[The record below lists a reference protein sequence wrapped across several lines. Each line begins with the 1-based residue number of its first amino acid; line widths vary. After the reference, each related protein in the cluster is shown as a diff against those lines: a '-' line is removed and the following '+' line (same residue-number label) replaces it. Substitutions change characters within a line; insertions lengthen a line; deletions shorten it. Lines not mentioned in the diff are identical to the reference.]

1 MTEVFDSTFFPPVS
15 VSKTLQPSKLSVQPT
30 NPAESAPLM
39 APVIDSVSDSASTCQ
54 NSPTLAVAE
63 KEGIT
68 IQLVYVVTDSGTV
81 VY

>member
-1 MTEVFDSTFFPPVS
+1 MTEVFDSTFSPPVS

-39 APVIDSVSDSASTCQ
+39 APVIDSVCVSDSASTCQ

-68 IQLVYVVTDSGTV
+68 TASICSD
-81 VY
+81 